1 MSNNTTEPGALIDR
15 YNRAIEYLR
24 ISVTT
29 ECNLRCIYCR
39 PSHRS
44 VVALDS
50 DQLLTNQEII
60 AIVTAAARLGVY
72 KIRLTG
78 GEPLLRRDLLA
89 LVRGIAAI
97 PGIRDLP
104 MTTNGILLAESAE
117 ALAQAGLTRVN
128 VSLDTLRHDRFRA
141 ITGADVLDR
150 VLAGLHAAAV
160 AGLTPIKIN
169 VVAMRGVNDDEFPE
183 FARLARENNWNVR
196 FIEMMPFGNAP
207 MAGASFISAEEIRSR
222 LGPLLELPSSP
233 SSGPARTYGWP
244 DSRGTVGFISPVSKH
259 FCDHCNRLRLTADG
273 RLRPCLLVDNEV
285 DVKTMLRAGADQEA
299 LIAFL
304 REVTWCKP
312 AGHRLAEG
320 IVPHLRTMTE
330 IGG

>member
-1 MSNNTTEPGALIDR
+1 MSNNSTEPGTLVDR
-15 YNRAIEYLR
+15 YHRVIEYLR

-39 PSHRS
+39 PSRRS

-60 AIVTAAARLGVY
+60 TIVTAAARLGVY
-72 KIRLTG
+72 KVRLTG
-78 GEPLLRRDLLA
+78 GEPLLRHDLLA
-89 LVRGIAAI
+89 LVRGLAAI

-104 MTTNGILLAESAE
+104 MTTNGVLLAESAE

-150 VLAGLHAAAV
+150 VLAGLRAADA

-169 VVAMRGVNDDEFPE
+169 VVAMRGINDDEFPE
-183 FARLARENNWNVR
+183 FARLARENHWNVR
-196 FIEMMPFGNAP
+196 FIEMMPFGNTP
-207 MAGASFISAEEIRSR
+207 VTGASFISAEEIRSR
-222 LGPLLELPSSP
+222 LGPLIELPSP
-233 SSGPARTYGWP
+233 PTGGPARLYGWP
-244 DSRGTVGFISPVSKH
+244 DSQGTIGFIEPVSKH
-259 FCDHCNRLRLTADG
+259 FCDSCNRLRLTADG

-285 DVKTMLRAGADQEA
+285 DVKAMLRAGADQEA
-299 LIAFL
+299 IMAFL

-320 IVPHLRTMTE
+320 IVPNLRTMTE